1 MHASLRDAAGAC
13 SQLLGPATN
22 SADGKAY
29 LCAGSH
35 CIAGNGCRL
44 DITAESREEA
54 GVRRLLQPETWSL
67 QLCSPALAGDAAAAD
82 LPDRC

>member
-1 MHASLRDAAGAC
+1 MHASLRDAAGTC

-22 SADGKAY
+22 CRFMAY

-67 QLCSPALAGDAAAAD
+67 QLCSPALAGEAAAAD